1 MNQSSIGKLTAAAMI
16 LTAVA
21 ATTIIAG
28 VKVQSQSDQ
37 KFAFATLKTWAWNPS
52 GPGDVKVWVT
62 AESDPAPVK
71 RQVEPIIMQAVD
83 EQLAKRNFTRAEERP
98 DFFVTYYVLV
108 TLGMSSQQL
117 GQFLPS
123 LSEWG
128 VPPFTAPTTSLK
140 IYPEGSLVLDVAAGS
155 TDRVVWRGV
164 AQSEVKPDASD
175 AERTKRVRDAVKDLL
190 EKFPPKK

>member
-1 MNQSSIGKLTAAAMI
+1 MKQSSFGNLTAAAI
-16 LTAVA
+16 VLTAVA

-37 KFAFATLKTWAWNPS
+37 TFAFATLKTWAWNPS